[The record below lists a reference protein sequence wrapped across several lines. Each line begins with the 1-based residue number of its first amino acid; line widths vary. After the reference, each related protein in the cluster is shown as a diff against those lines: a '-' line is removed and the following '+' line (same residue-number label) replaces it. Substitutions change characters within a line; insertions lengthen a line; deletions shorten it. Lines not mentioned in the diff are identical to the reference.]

1 MTVSENSLESMSNSD
16 PIDVI
21 LKYVSK
27 DDLMTTMVTLEFFSQ
42 YYEVNVEHFSNFYIC
57 FKNTKNYLC
66 KFYKKYMDQ
75 F

>member
-1 MTVSENSLESMSNSD
+1 MSKND
-16 PIDVI
+16 PVETI

-42 YYEVNVEHFSNFYIC
+42 YYEVNCEHFSNFYIC

-66 KFYKKYMDQ
+66 KFFKKYMDLV
-75 F
+75 